1 MARIS
6 CWILV
11 LLTALASPAAMAASV
26 AKTGASKA
34 GSGAASCESITS
46 KGSGFK
52 GSQWECEAR
61 LEESALIAHNPGLV
75 ARNGDALTVAY
86 AGRTVAT
93 LTPTAAPSHRPG
105 DCDSLVFSRAL
116 RVYDPQS
123 KGPQNAAEIT
133 CHSGAF
139 ENEMVVRPDGTAVT
153 IYADGA
159 ASPDGRVI
167 IAGEDKAWAQAALTV
182 YDWPSMHVAARFA
195 PACRLLKWTGPA
207 RASVTCVYF
216 PDAKSDRDVQAFDA
230 DLSQDGKGGWQL
242 QATQWRDPNHFD
254 RKTNLPMATKRMWP
268 LPHFASH

>member
-6 CWILV
+6 GWILV
-11 LLTALASPAAMAASV
+11 SLVALASPAVMAASV
-26 AKTGASKA
+26 AKTIAPKA
-34 GSGAASCESITS
+34 GSGAASCEAIASR
-46 KGSGFK
+46 GSGFK

-86 AGRTVAT
+86 GGRTIAT
-93 LTPTAAPSHRPG
+93 LTPMAPPSHRPG

-123 KGPQNAAEIT
+123 KTPQTAAEIT

-153 IYADGA
+153 IYADGV

-167 IAGEDKAWAQAALTV
+167 VAGEDKAWAQAALTV
-182 YDWPSMHVAARFA
+182 YAWPDMRVAARFA
-195 PACRLLKWTGPA
+195 PACRVLKWTGPA
-207 RASVTCVYF
+207 RAAVTCVYF

-230 DLSQDGKGGWQL
+230 DLSQDNGGRWQL

-254 RKTNLPMATKRMWP
+254 RKSNLPMAIKRMWP
-268 LPHFASH
+268 LPHFSPR